1 MKNERP
7 LSAFLVPARK
17 GLLTTSRALYTFS
30 SMAKRNE
37 FSVRFPPPMVEA
49 INRRRGELQA
59 KAPKGTKFRNSDAI
73 RNLVELGFASL
84 GDLEDEEKRLGDGW
98 SPKELR
104 LIRKK
109 LEDILGGG
117 SITERLREV
126 AAAINDK

>member
-1 MKNERP
+1 
-7 LSAFLVPARK
+7 
-17 GLLTTSRALYTFS
+17 
-30 SMAKRNE
+30 
-37 FSVRFPPPMVEA
+37 MVEA